1 MRRPNNAF
9 AVERKSARPLKSY
22 DGMIMIKTSYTTKHC
37 CVDDNISLTLRLPE
51 VMSLLDDTVTSLCHI
66 LALDLPNI
74 RNIPVIFRELGNS
87 EVVKDGAITV
97 VPREDSRC
105 GLRDWFELLFR
116 HETTHWLVRRAWGQS
131 CVMFWEGLP
140 VYLADNVVRQ
150 RVFQFSYHDYCAALL
165 GHQALL
171 ALSTGLL
178 PHQYYGMSHDFR
190 MTAEY
195 GSFTG
200 FLVERYGMSSIQ
212 KAYQMYIP
220 PTPQHP
226 ILELSPLFQAI
237 WGKDLQTLEVEW
249 QTFLTDS
256 AYVSGDAEALVAK
269 RHYSKQVALKDRHC
283 RFCYAPYGGGDI
295 CPVCHASQNIEIT
308 IT

>member
-1 MRRPNNAF
+1 M
-9 AVERKSARPLKSY
+9 
-22 DGMIMIKTSYTTKHC
+22 KTSYTTKYC
-37 CVDDNISLTLRLPE
+37 CVDDNMSLISLLPE

-74 RNIPVIFRELGNS
+74 PNIPVVVREHGNS

-116 HETTHWLVRRAWGQS
+116 HETTHWLVQRAWGQS

-140 VYLADNVVRQ
+140 VYLADNFVRQ
-150 RVFQFSYHDYCAALL
+150 RVFQFSYHDYCAALVR
-165 GHQALL
+165 HHALL
-171 ALSTGLL
+171 GLSTGLL

-200 FLVERYGMSSIQ
+200 FLVERYGMPSIQ
-212 KAYQMYIP
+212 QAYHGYIP
-220 PTPQHP
+220 PTPQSP
-226 ILELSPLFQAI
+226 ILELSTLFQTI
-237 WGKDLQTLEVEW
+237 WDKDLGTLEVEW
-249 QTFLTDS
+249 QAFLTNGEHVS
-256 AYVSGDAEALVAK
+256 ADAEALVAK
-269 RHYSKQVALKDRHC
+269 RQYPKQVALKDRHC

-295 CPVCHASQNIEIT
+295 CPICDASQNIEIT